1 MDRNELSD
9 DEALDIVVK
18 RRSFVAAS
26 KAKKTWLFFILTII
40 ALTPFMA
47 PFPLNVYW
55 RPWGEIFLLICALAF
70 FMTVLNTA
78 FWFREWYGR
87 REMEK
92 ELKGDGKR

>member
-9 DEALDIVVK
+9 DEAIDIIVK
-18 RRSFVAAS
+18 QRSLVAAT

-40 ALTPFMA
+40 AVTPFMA

-55 RPWGEIFLLICALAF
+55 RPWGEIFLLICALGF

-78 FWFREWYGR
+78 FWFSEWHAR

-92 ELKGDGKR
+92 ESRVDTKP